1 MSRMKT
7 MALSIK
13 NDQADRLARELAA
26 RTGETLTEAVVKALA
41 ERLARESGRG
51 RRQRRVSEELAAIRE
66 RCAHLP
72 RLDTRP
78 EDEILGY
85 DEQGL
90 ST

>member
-1 MSRMKT
+1 

-41 ERLARESGRG
+41 ERLARETARG
-51 RRQRRVSEELAAIRE
+51 RRGRRVSDELAAIRE
-66 RCAHLP
+66 RCARLP
-72 RLDTRP
+72 RIDPRS

-85 DEQGL
+85 DARGL
-90 ST
+90 PT